1 MAAVSVDFAHVYSWG
16 LAGVGC
22 AQWKWLCSRVSRPPP
37 GSSKLPWN
45 TLLMVMT
52 EAQRAGGNAKD

>member
-1 MAAVSVDFAHVYSWG
+1 MATVRVDFAHVYSWG

-22 AQWKWLCSRVSRPPP
+22 AHRVSHPPP

-52 EAQRAGGNAKD
+52 EAQRAGGNAKN